1 MNSFLALVAQDIK
14 QRFGSNLSDIA
25 IVFNNKRP
33 ITYLKKHLADTYGH
47 AIWSP
52 QFYTIQEFFAL
63 SSDAEQVSPLTQFFY
78 LYELHNELLAQEGHK
93 PETLEEFYPI
103 AEIILSDFSQLD
115 YDLVNIDH
123 IYMELYDTSKI
134 DIEFQH
140 LTKEQQDFIKQFWQS
155 FSISGHTGIQ
165 ERFLKLWKRLPVLYR
180 LFKQKLAAHNQT
192 NFPTI
197 YRQLAN
203 GELSTAFT
211 APFKQI
217 LFVGFN
223 ALNNAEA
230 KLFKQWQDEGKALFY
245 FDADAYYLED
255 TQQEAGLFIRRN
267 IFQTGLQNA
276 LGDVPNIIG
285 NRSDAIHLYAS
296 TGKVSQT
303 KLLHDV
309 LIKNNILCSC
319 KSHAILLADESL
331 LVPLLQSLPDTKVNI
346 TTGFPLTQSPIFGI
360 LDLWM
365 KVHEQISHLRKK
377 KIPFQDVETFLNNPL
392 TKTSSQ
398 EKTELQTFIAQK
410 QLFDIDIQDIHIRT
424 SVLPH
429 FFRPLASSKDVIPTL
444 AHILQNVL
452 ESLAQD
458 TQIKQIDANLLIET
472 QKVLNQLQLGFDK
485 IPQLSI
491 LFQIGL
497 IRKAIAPINSAIEG
511 DPLDGIQIMG
521 LLESRCLNFDNVYI
535 LGVNEGIL
543 PKISSAAT
551 FLPNTLRRA
560 YGLPILENQD
570 ALSAYLFYR
579 HLQYSTGIHLFY
591 NSIVDESSTGEESRF
606 IRQLEFES
614 NFNFLKQQQQQP
626 ILFPPKEEEL
636 IVPKTGKVWDYMR
649 AKYIDGQAK
658 ISATALTTYL
668 QSPLQFFFK
677 HVAEIKEPPRIS
689 QEFEMN
695 LLGTVIHNVMEEIL
709 KPYKG
714 LEDFTPTSVLLDK
727 IPEIDGLILAEIA
740 EQYSLDCK
748 EINDLSSLQRIMHKI
763 AREYLKMYLEYDASN
778 FQSFRI
784 IELENDQDYVI
795 SLPIQINGQ
804 VEHVSIY
811 GIIDRV
817 DQVVTDLGEIKTRI
831 VDYKTGADAVKF
843 TSMDKVFA
851 ANTENKAL
859 VQTLFYAFVF
869 EQKTG
874 IRNLE
879 PNLYVAR
886 KMREEG
892 TLFYGSRGALMEGD
906 FLAQQ
911 KEEFVGFL
919 ISTLEE
925 IFNPDIPFKHN
936 PDAHIYE
943 SDPYTL
949 FYRNAIKEEEE
960 SE

>member
-1 MNSFLALVAQDIK
+1 MSSFLALVAQDIK
-14 QRFGSNLSDIA
+14 QRFGADLSDIA

-52 QFYTIQEFFAL
+52 QFYTIQEFVSLA
-63 SSDAEQVSPLTQFFY
+63 SNAEQVSQLTQFFY
-78 LYELHNELLAQEGHK
+78 LHEMHNDLLVKEGLE

-155 FSISGHTGIQ
+155 FSIAGHTGIQ
-165 ERFLKLWKRLPVLYR
+165 ERFLKLWKRLPVLYSA
-180 LFKQKLAAHNQT
+180 FKHKLVENKQT

-197 YRQLAN
+197 YRELAT
-203 GELSTAFT
+203 GEIDSISLT
-211 APFKQI
+211 APFKKI

-230 KLFKQWQDEGKALFY
+230 KLFKQWQEEDKALFY
-245 FDADAYYLED
+245 FDADSYYLD
-255 TQQEAGLFIRRN
+255 DKQQEAGLFIRRN
-267 IFQTGLQNA
+267 IFQTELQNA
-276 LGDVPNIIG
+276 LGEAPNIVG
-285 NRSDAIHLYAS
+285 TRKDSIHLYAS
-296 TGKVSQT
+296 TGKISQT

-309 LIKNNILCSC
+309 LVENEKDG
-319 KSHAILLADESL
+319 KSSAILLADESL
-331 LVPLLQSLPDTKVNI
+331 LVPLLQSLPNIKVNI

-365 KVHEQISHLRKK
+365 KVHEQISHLK
-377 KIPFQDVETFLNNPL
+377 KIKVTYQEVETFLNNPL
-392 TKTSSQ
+392 TKISNA
-398 EKTELQTFIAQK
+398 EKSTVQKFISDK
-410 QLFDIDIQDIHIRT
+410 QLFEINIEDITVKT

-429 FFRPLASSKDVIPTL
+429 FFRQLKTSKEVIPTL
-444 AHILQNVL
+444 IHVL
-452 ESLAQD
+452 DELLVSLAQD

-472 QKVLNQLQLGFDK
+472 KKVLNQLHLGFEK

-511 DPLDGIQIMG
+511 DPLDGLQIMG
-521 LLESRCLNFDNVYI
+521 LLESRCLNFDNIYI
-535 LGVNEGIL
+535 LGANEGIL
-543 PKISSAAT
+543 PKTSSGTT

-579 HLQYSTGIHLFY
+579 HLQYSTGIHFFY
-591 NSIVDESSTGEESRF
+591 NSIVDENSTGEESRF

-614 NFNFLKQQQQQP
+614 KFNFIKKQQQQP

-636 IVPKTGKVWDYMR
+636 IIPKTGKVWDALR
-649 AKYIDGQAK
+649 AKYIDGKVK

-668 QSPLQFFFK
+668 LSPLQFFFK

-695 LLGTVIHNVMEEIL
+695 LLGTVIHNVMESIL

-714 LEDFTPTSVLLDK
+714 LQDFTSTKVLRDK
-727 IPEIDGLILAEIA
+727 VSEVENLIIVEIA
-740 EQYSLDCK
+740 KQYELEIK
-748 EINDLSSLQRIMHKI
+748 ELNELNSLQRIMHKI
-763 AREYLKMYLEYDASN
+763 ASEYVKMYLEYDAEN
-778 FQSFRI
+778 YQSFRI
-784 IELENDQDYVI
+784 IELENDEDYVI
-795 SLPIQINGQ
+795 DFPIHVNGKEEI
-804 VEHVSIY
+804 VKIF
-811 GIIDRV
+811 GIIDRI
-817 DQVVTDLGEIKTRI
+817 DEVVTDLGEVKTRI
-831 VDYKTGADAVKF
+831 VDYKTGADVVKF
-843 TSMDKVFA
+843 SSVDKVFT

-859 VQTLFYAFVF
+859 VQTLFYAYVF

-874 IRNLE
+874 IQHLE

-892 TLFYGSRGALMEGD
+892 TIFYGSRGAVMQDG
-906 FLAQQ
+906 FLAEQ
-911 KEEFVGFL
+911 KVKFVNFL
-919 ISTLEE
+919 KGTLEE
-925 IFNPDIPFKHN
+925 IFNPEIPFKHN
-936 PDAHIYE
+936 PEAHIYD

-949 FYRNAIKEEEE
+949 FYRNAIKEEEITE
-960 SE
+960 